1 MILGVSWERW
11 IQSRLLA
18 WLTWNLTLAFVQP
31 FDQGSN
37 RFVGAHESYLD
48 RPWAACVCE
57 IKGAEVSNAKPH
69 IWASITVSK
78 FEIRIGL

>member
-11 IQSRLLA
+11 IQSRLLT
-18 WLTWNLTLAFVQP
+18 WLTWNLALAFVHP

-48 RPWAACVCE
+48 LSWTVGVSE

-78 FEIRIGL
+78 FQIRIGL